1 MYSHFQVISPTEIND
16 ACKCESSEL
25 LLTSKHA
32 KNLVMNKKCSQFHS
46 QIPNM

>member
-1 MYSHFQVISPTEIND
+1 MYSRLQVISPIEINN
-16 ACKCESSEL
+16 ACKCESSGL

-32 KNLVMNKKCSQFHS
+32 KTLIMDKQCSQFHS